1 MRRNILA
8 ILGLSVLLLL
18 LDQLYRVLHPEV
30 NLVRASLVG
39 ATGFASLAL
48 ARRAGAHGVDPVLG
62 GLAIFASAFLS
73 VLAIEAG
80 WLVSRSLTSG
90 AVHVAILSA
99 AFLAA
104 DALRGR
110 PAQSRCQRSRTTS
123 FGSPVDSDSS
133 PS

>member
-1 MRRNILA
+1 
-8 ILGLSVLLLL
+8 
-18 LDQLYRVLHPEV
+18 V

-48 ARRAGAHGVDPVLG
+48 ARRAGARGVDPALG

-80 WLVSRSLTSG
+80 WLVSRSPTSG
-90 AVHVAILSA
+90 AVHVAILAA
-99 AFLAA
+99 AFLAG
-104 DALRGR
+104 DALRSR

-123 FGSPVDSDSS
+123 FGSLADSDSS

>member
-1 MRRNILA
+1 MRRNLLA
-8 ILGLSVLLLL
+8 ILGLTALLFL

-39 ATGFASLAL
+39 ATGLASLVL
-48 ARRAGAHGVDPVLG
+48 ARRAGARGVDPALG

-80 WLVSRSLTSG
+80 WLVSRSAVSG
-90 AVHVAILSA
+90 AVHVAILALAWLLGA
-99 AFLAA
+99 ALKRR
-104 DALRGR
+104 L
-110 PAQSRCQRSRTTS
+110 AQSRCQRSRTTS

-133 PS
+133 PA